1 MRFLMTKQYQVLQ
14 SVFLEQT
21 WLDFL
26 AQKQVQNLLKI
37 MVVHNDLEILI
48 LKLLKVLYKGFV
60 GVLKTEITSNNFCQ
74 ILYA

>member
-1 MRFLMTKQYQVLQ
+1 MTKQYQVLQ

-48 LKLLKVLYKGFV
+48 LKLLKILYKGFV